1 MSTSGTFINQTYDD
15 RDTTDLH
22 YAGGWESP
30 QVGSWNASNVGQS
43 GTLSSTED
51 IRANVTFIFPTP
63 ANAVYYYGIPRC
75 CGGLYAICVDCDPDN
90 PIFEMIDAVNVT
102 DDGKNPPVILWS
114 KSFNGLGIHQILLT
128 NQNDPRFG
136 HSQITIDRF
145 ELQIPNT
152 AQVVTSLISETTAA
166 SSATSSA
173 TSSSAPVIATTS
185 SVPVGAIIGAIAGP
199 LSLIGFIIF
208 IWVFRRRRKRRSRA
222 VNESQSQGAQM
233 GVTPFFVPSVALS
246 SIQSSNPE
254 SGSSNPSKRSNR
266 HKRSPHSA
274 SDMSTSVASTSLSP
288 VDNHPA
294 TGRLI
299 PQRREI
305 DAGHIPDDFSDS
317 ETLPPEYDQIFRR
330 ATSSSVGNQPR
341 PPMLTGQL
349 ASSGALDSQFP
360 RGKR

>member
-1 MSTSGTFINQTYDD
+1 MSTSGAFINQTYDD

-30 QVGSWNASNVGQS
+30 QVGSWNASNVGES

-75 CGGLYAICVDCDPDN
+75 CGGLYAICVDCDPNN

-128 NQNDPRFG
+128 NQNDSRFG

-152 AQVVTSLISETTAA
+152 AQVVTSLISETTVA

-173 TSSSAPVIATTS
+173 TSSSALATTS
-185 SVPVGAIIGAIAGP
+185 SVPVGAIIGAVAGA

-222 VNESQSQGAQM
+222 VDESQSQGAHM

-246 SIQSSNPE
+246 SIKFSNLE
-254 SGSSNPSKRSNR
+254 SGSSSPPKRSKR
-266 HKRSPHSA
+266 HKPSAHSA

-288 VDNHPA
+288 VDNHPT

-330 ATSSSVGNQPR
+330 ATSSSVGNLPR